1 MFRLI
6 FGRTGQYISMAG
18 VTDLTTADSRKRIL
32 RGKMGKGG
40 THMINFEEELAKFKP
55 SKEVDEVEQILRNQ
69 TVSDIADLLAEV
81 MEEKRKN

>member
-1 MFRLI
+1 MFGI
-6 FGRTGQYISMAG
+6 G
-18 VTDLTTADSRKRIL
+18 LTHRKREKIVL
-32 RGKMGKGG
+32 FWICGKDGIF
-40 THMINFEEELAKFKP
+40 MINFEEELAKFKP